1 MARIYKY
8 PVPLQFGVHEI
19 QVPKGSTILKDTVIQ
34 NGMLCFYGWVDPNQ
48 TETATLQV
56 SIAPTGVDVTEGQL
70 LNPRQHFATIM
81 SDRTGFVYHV
91 FVREKI

>member
-8 PVPLQFGVHEI
+8 PVPLQFGVHEV
-19 QVPKGSTILKDTVIQ
+19 QVPKGCTILKDTLIQ
-34 NGMLCFYGWVDPNQ
+34 NGTLCFYGWVDPNQ

-56 SIAPTGVDVTEGQL
+56 GIVPTGADVTEDQL
-70 LNPRQHFATIM
+70 LSPRQHLTTVM
-81 SDRTGFVYHV
+81 SDRTGLVYHI